1 MKILETERLVLCKLT
16 TDDAA
21 FILKLLNDAK
31 FLRYIGD
38 RGVKTLDDARKYIL
52 SGPVES
58 YERLGFG
65 LYLTKLKD
73 DGTPIGICG
82 LLKRIYL
89 TDVDVGFAFLPEF
102 RRKGYAYE
110 SASAVLDYSKTIL
123 GLNRIVAVTSP
134 DNHRSIKIIKKLGL
148 TYRKMVKLSDDK
160 KAGKLFGIDFNQN
173 LR

>member
-1 MKILETERLVLCKLT
+1 MKILETERLTLCRLT
-16 TDDAA
+16 ADDAA

-38 RGVKTLDDARKYIL
+38 RGVKTLDDARRYIL

-73 DGTPIGICG
+73 EGTPIGICG
-82 LLKRIYL
+82 LLKRISL

-110 SASAVLDYSKTIL
+110 SASAVLDYGKTIL
-123 GLNRIVAVTSP
+123 GLDRIVAVTSS
-134 DNHRSIKIIKKLGL
+134 DNHRSIKVIKKLGL
-148 TYRKMVKLSDDK
+148 TYRKIIKLPDDK
-160 KAGKLFGIDFNQN
+160 EVSKLFGVDF
-173 LR
+173 